1 MKLAKFFIACAM
13 TIPLLAHST
22 VAFSANLPENFVS
35 TVSFATSQKPNSP
48 VVVAVESGATYI
60 KKKKTYV
67 NVTVTVT
74 HPDTSPSV
82 TSKVVTGGGKTCT
95 IKAAKTSC
103 VLKQI
108 PLNKLLTVKAKAK
121 NKKGSSKYGIGV
133 SHIAGGAKY
142 PQLAAPISIV
152 QTPVVA
158 PTPTPTP
165 TPTEAAPTCATGGTC
180 ALGDIGPGGG
190 LIYYVSSAGFNCGM
204 NYSPTGSPSGGK
216 CNYLEVA
223 PKNWNSLE
231 LGAGAPWFGSVEL
244 SDDGLDA
251 TPTGVEVL
259 ASTEKNST
267 IGKGYKNS
275 LAISVAMV
283 SGYVAPGP
291 NGYAAEIAMDYR
303 GGGKT
308 DWFLPSSAELNA
320 LCNYSRQIRPNSPLV
335 NCFDAFVVQ
344 DDEFR
349 LGPFGMI
356 NNYRY
361 WSSSVADGYSFANP
375 WMQGFGSGEQDPADD
390 FVGASYVNGQFRAI
404 RAF

>member
-1 MKLAKFFIACAM
+1 M
-13 TIPLLAHST
+13 TIPLLAQST
-22 VAFSANLPENFVS
+22 VAFSADLPENFIS
-35 TVSFATSQKPNSP
+35 NASMATSQKPSAP
-48 VVVAVESGATYI
+48 AVVAIESGATYI

-67 NVTVTVT
+67 NVIVTVT
-74 HPDTSPSV
+74 HQVTSPSV
-82 TSKVVTGGGKTCT
+82 TSKVVSGGGKTCT

-133 SHIAGGAKY
+133 SHSAGGSKY
-142 PQLAAPISIV
+142 PQLAAPISNV
-152 QTPVVA
+152 QTPVV
-158 PTPTPTP
+158 TPALTPTP
-165 TPTEAAPTCATGGTC
+165 TPTEVAPTCATGGTC
-180 ALGDIGPGGG
+180 ALGDVGPGGG

-231 LGAGAPWFGSVEL
+231 LGAGAPWFGSLEL
-244 SDDGLDA
+244 SDDGLDV

-259 ASTEKNST
+259 SIPEKNST

-275 LAISVAMV
+275 LAISVATV
-283 SGYVAPGP
+283 TGYVAPGP

-335 NCFDAFVVQ
+335 NCYDAFIAQ
-344 DDEFR
+344 DDGFR

-356 NNYRY
+356 NNYQY
-361 WSSSVADGYSFANP
+361 WSSSVADGYQFANP
-375 WMQGFGSGEQDPADD
+375 WRQDFGSGLQKPADD
-390 FVGASYVNGQFRAI
+390 FVGGSYVSGQFRAI